1 MKRIVIL
8 LLAVL
13 LGAAVF
19 SACSTK
25 PQQDISESPPEIVQP
40 ESISPEEIVQPESI
54 SPEEAYKRLE
64 SEEDIILLDVRNQG
78 EYEEQHIPGSILIP
92 VNELEKRAEA
102 ELTDKDADII
112 VYCAS
117 GKRSSSAAN
126 ILAGLGYSKVYN
138 MGGIMDWP
146 YEVESGK

>member
-92 VNELEKRAEA
+92 VNELEKRA
-102 ELTDKDADII
+102 
-112 VYCAS
+112 
-117 GKRSSSAAN
+117 
-126 ILAGLGYSKVYN
+126 
-138 MGGIMDWP
+138 
-146 YEVESGK
+146 

>member
-8 LLAVL
+8 LLAVI

-19 SACSTK
+19 SACGTK
-25 PQQDISESPPEIVQP
+25 PQQNVSQSPAEIVQPEIVQP
-40 ESISPEEIVQPESI
+40 EVVQPESI

-64 SEEDIILLDVRNQG
+64 SEEDIILLDVRSQG
-78 EYEEQHIPGSILIP
+78 EYEEQHIPGSISIP

-102 ELTDKDADII
+102 ELTDKNADII

-117 GKRSSSAAN
+117 GKRSTSAAN
-126 ILAGLGYSKVYN
+126 ILAGLGYTKVYN
-138 MGGIMDWP
+138 LGGIMDWP

>member
-117 GKRSSSAAN
+117 GKRSTSAAN